1 MPYLSKAISRAMHAA
16 GQHHGCPASSKA
28 LCGADGTLTFTQRRD
43 RHGGFAPARVTILLT
58 CLIIVCS
65 AIVAHEEPG
74 MKLKT
79 DALAGF
85 IFCHLLALLAF
96 VPWFFSWT
104 GVVLL
109 IVGMY
114 VFGV

>member
-1 MPYLSKAISRAMHAA
+1 
-16 GQHHGCPASSKA
+16 
-28 LCGADGTLTFTQRRD
+28 
-43 RHGGFAPARVTILLT
+43 
-58 CLIIVCS
+58 
-65 AIVAHEEPG
+65 

-79 DALAGF
+79 DALVGF
-85 IFCHLLALLAF
+85 IFCHLLASLAL

-114 VFGV
+114 VFGIWE